1 MAARPAKPRRRPL
14 VAGNW
19 KMHLTHLEA
28 IALVQKIAFSLKETE
43 LEAVE
48 VVVLPPFTSVRSVQ
62 TLIDADKIPFLSYE
76 ASGVLASLG
85 RIRELLQAGGGAAP
99 PGPSPPP
106 ATAR

>member
-1 MAARPAKPRRRPL
+1 MVADAIGK
-14 VAGNW
+14 AGNPAQY
-19 KMHLTHLEA
+19 LISQRYLEA
-28 IALVQKIAFSLKETE
+28 LAQIGA
-43 LEAVE
+43 
-48 VVVLPPFTSVRSVQ
+48 
-62 TLIDADKIPFLSYE
+62 DADKIPFLSYE